1 MKVLLTTALIGLT
14 GTAAMAE
21 LVSKPSEKSVAETMD
36 ALEAAV
42 NGAGAT
48 VFARVDHAA
57 GAASVD
63 LEMPEA
69 QLLIFGNPRLGTPVM
84 NMDIVAGL
92 QLPLRV
98 LVHETA
104 DGSVS
109 VSYETAETLLDGLSV
124 DMNAEVIG
132 RMNGALNMLTDK
144 AIAE

>member
-1 MKVLLTTALIGLT
+1 MKALLTSALIGLT
-14 GTAAMAE
+14 GTAALAD
-21 LVSKPSEKSVAETMD
+21 LVSKPSGKSVVETMD

-42 NGAGAT
+42 SGAGAT
-48 VFARVDHAA
+48 VFARVDHGA

-69 QLLIFGNPRLGTPVM
+69 QLLIFGNPRLGTPIM
-84 NMDIVAGL
+84 NMDIKAGL

-104 DGSVS
+104 DGTVA
-109 VSYETAETLLDGLSV
+109 VSYETADTLLDGLGV
-124 DMNAEVIG
+124 DLGAEVIG

>member
-1 MKVLLTTALIGLT
+1 MKYLIATALIGLSAT
-14 GTAAMAE
+14 QAAAE
-21 LVSKPSEKSVAETMD
+21 LVSKPSPKTVAETMD

-48 VFARVDHAA
+48 VFARVDHGA

-104 DGSVS
+104 DGSVA
-109 VSYETAETLLDGLSV
+109 VSYETAGTLLDGLSV
-124 DMNAEVIG
+124 DMSAEVIG
-132 RMNGALNMLTDK
+132 RMNGALNMLTDR
-144 AIAE
+144 AVAP

>member
-1 MKVLLTTALIGLT
+1 MKYLITSALIGLFAT
-14 GTAAMAE
+14 QAVAE
-21 LVSKPSEKSVAETMD
+21 LVSKPSGKSVAETMD

-42 NGAGAT
+42 TGAGAT
-48 VFARVDHAA
+48 VFARIDHAE

-63 LEMPEA
+63 LEMPAA

-84 NMDIVAGL
+84 NMDIAAGL

-98 LVHETA
+98 LVHETE
-104 DGSVS
+104 DGGVA

-124 DMNAEVIG
+124 DMRAEVIG

-144 AIAE
+144 AVTP